1 MISSLEQQHNSV
13 LVPKSVHHSA
23 PNYLHVLFF
32 FLHVLFDH
40 IFGSLTCKFPFL
52 IHFCVN
58 LLLIRYICLK
68 MILYALFYLIKV
80 SFS

>member
-13 LVPKSVHHSA
+13 LVPKSVQHSA

-32 FLHVLFDH
+32 FCMYYLITYLAV
-40 IFGSLTCKFPFL
+40 LTCKFPFL

-58 LLLIRYICLK
+58 LLIRYICLK